1 MAMALPFFIS
11 SLLIPFIGIAV
22 DKFGKRGRLLIF
34 SSFLG
39 IITYILFVLA
49 TPIFPLILLGFTYA
63 IFASVFWPA
72 LTLVVPKNIVGIALG
87 FATSLQNLG
96 LVFFPLIIAFIY
108 TNSKSYD
115 ITLLFFITIM
125 VISLGIG
132 IWIEFEDYKNDRVLH
147 SVSAQEV
154 PKALSN
160 KSNILSK
167 SQKSEKM
174 DKDQLDPHGERN
186 EEEVRLLKL
195 KELF

>member
-1 MAMALPFFIS
+1 
-11 SLLIPFIGIAV
+11 
-22 DKFGKRGRLLIF
+22 
-34 SSFLG
+34 
-39 IITYILFVLA
+39 
-49 TPIFPLILLGFTYA
+49 
-63 IFASVFWPA
+63 
-72 LTLVVPKNIVGIALG
+72 
-87 FATSLQNLG
+87 
-96 LVFFPLIIAFIY
+96 
-108 TNSKSYD
+108 
-115 ITLLFFITIM
+115 M